1 MEIGPILLEH
11 DRKVKDGLCLASV
24 TVPSGPPPPSG
35 DGEAWRPIGLVII
48 FLNYSFLLQYFETTR
63 THQCAPWCYYLET
76 HQKETLYVTVV
87 SECYWF
93 QFLLFYKWN
102 TIKRPVCLSDAQ
114 RSFTVKENHLQGYL
128 KHYLWNPPLFAN
140 YLISVTQTEVLLDNE
155 LTWRPQ
161 WRPI

>member
-11 DRKVKDGLCLASV
+11 DRKVKDGLCLCLASV
-24 TVPSGPPPPSG
+24 TVPDGPPPPSG

-87 SECYWF
+87 SEC
-93 QFLLFYKWN
+93 LLLSIPFVLQMKHN
-102 TIKRPVCLSDAQ
+102 KTSCLSVWCTAVVYCQ
-114 RSFTVKENHLQGYL
+114 RKSLTGLLEALPLKPTTFCQLPYL
-128 KHYLWNPPLFAN
+128 SDSDGSA
-140 YLISVTQTEVLLDNE
+140 S
-155 LTWRPQ
+155 R
-161 WRPI
+161 